1 MFNDKKIS
9 KKYLVVDI
17 WIGVIIIKGTVVA
30 TWVETSYK
38 TWGSD
43 AIDRVMKETGWDK
56 NRIFMPTEDVNDA
69 EVRKFISAISKAV
82 SKSEDDVWLIIGK
95 DNLKTF
101 FKSYP
106 AFFQQET
113 FYSFL
118 RSMYDVHVVVVQR
131 IAGANPPEIL
141 IEPISEY
148 EAIFSYRSKR
158 GMFGYLKGLLAG
170 GAEHFKEKIE
180 MQVLESSKE
189 HMKIKIK
196 FPKPITNNKKY
207 LANKLFSA
215 GIFKNLASKIGFS
228 VLITSLVISLIVN
241 ALGAVVPYW
250 FSLLSGLAAWLGAQ
264 ILLRPLV
271 AIKEEIQNIKDKKY
285 FLETKLYTDDECE
298 EIMQGLSDYKKRLK
312 REFVGFKGTSDEM
325 NKYADNF
332 NFLAEKMTD
341 TSKSISGVVYD
352 VATAA
357 GNQAEETTEA
367 VAILSGNLETLKNV
381 VLEQN
386 RNKMQLEEA
395 MQEISRGFGEVQNS
409 GVRLDHSLNSFAEV
423 KNSADNLQ
431 TQANKITEI
440 TGMVSAIAGQTN
452 LLALNAAIEAA
463 RAGEQ
468 GRGFAVVAEEVRKLA
483 EQSRQHSL
491 SITTDLK
498 VLMEIIG
505 SVVEKIDEE
514 YDILEIESKQLNEV
528 VENNVQY
535 VDNVQKV
542 ADNIVDTIGKLETEM
557 TGLEQVYGKIESL
570 AAISEENSAASE
582 EVSAAVQT
590 YNEKLEDMMDKIGEF
605 KTVIGHFREDINKYR
620 T

>member
-1 MFNDKKIS
+1 M
-9 KKYLVVDI
+9 
-17 WIGVIIIKGTVVA
+17 A
-30 TWVETSYK
+30 TWIETANK
-38 TWGSD
+38 TWGTEL
-43 AIDRVMKETGWDK
+43 IGKIMQETGWAKD
-56 NRIFMPTEDVNDA
+56 RIIMPTEDISDS
-69 EVRKFISAISKAV
+69 EVKKFISLLAKAAN
-82 SKSEDDVWLIIGK
+82 KTEDEVWLIIGK
-95 DNLKTF
+95 DNVKTF
-101 FKSYP
+101 FKVYP
-106 AFFQQET
+106 AFFQQENL
-113 FYSFL
+113 YSFL

-131 IAGANPPEIL
+131 IPGSKPPEIL

-170 GAEHFKEKIE
+170 GAEHFKEKLE
-180 MQVLESSKE
+180 MQVLESSNE
-189 HMKIKIK
+189 HMKIKMK
-196 FPKPITNNKKY
+196 FEKPITNNKTFRLNKLLSFGIINSLAGKIGVAVLLATLGLSL
-207 LANKLFSA
+207 LAN
-215 GIFKNLASKIGFS
+215 
-228 VLITSLVISLIVN
+228 V
-241 ALGAVVPYW
+241 LGASVPYW
-250 FSLLSGLAAWLGAQ
+250 FSLIVGVLASASAAM
-264 ILLRPLV
+264 LLKPLAV
-271 AIKEEIQNIKDKKY
+271 IKAEIENIRDKKY
-285 FLETKLYTDDECE
+285 FLETKLYTNDEYE
-298 EIMQGLSDYKKRLK
+298 DIMKGLSEYKKRLK

-325 NKYADNF
+325 NRYADNF
-332 NFLAEKMTD
+332 NFLAERMTD

-367 VAILSGNLETLKNV
+367 VAILSGNLDTLKNV

-386 RNKMQLEEA
+386 RNKIQLEEA

-409 GVRLDHSLNSFAEV
+409 GTKLEHSLNSFAEV

-431 TQANKITEI
+431 AQANKITEI

-483 EQSRQHSL
+483 EQSQQHSV

-498 VLMEIIG
+498 VLMDIIEN
-505 SVVEKIDEE
+505 VVEKIDEE
-514 YDILEIESKQLNEV
+514 YDVLEIESKQLNEV
-528 VENNVQY
+528 VEKNVKY
-535 VDNVQKV
+535 VDNVQNV
-542 ADNIVDTIGKLETEM
+542 ADNIVDTIEKLENEM
-557 TGLEQVYGKIESL
+557 TGLGQVYGKIESL

-590 YNEKLEDMMDKIGEF
+590 YNEKLQDMMEKIGEF
-605 KTVIGHFREDINKYR
+605 KVVIGHFREDINKYR